1 MNQSI
6 TVRTG
11 NKPVEMIF
19 GQTKMTN
26 SFLET
31 ENFVPLHHSIQNK
44 EMEIKSQTIKLTEMA
59 KEAKET
65 LESLKY
71 ERNNKINET
80 RIVKSF
86 KENDI
91 VFMIDRYS
99 VLGSTR
105 PLKTK
110 FHPSPFIVV
119 KPYHTTVLVKQIAD
133 SFKTLVSMED
143 LKKFKKEDKI
153 FDSVPEEVRKILI
166 QTEENLLNDDI
177 SLLTKIDPLP
187 LIEFDPIYEEVSEIE
202 NFGEKREGGIQ
213 APKLEAIVEKVD
225 SDTDSEDEEDVKKL
239 RSGRRVKFES
249 SL

>member
-1 MNQSI
+1 
-6 TVRTG
+6 
-11 NKPVEMIF
+11 
-19 GQTKMTN
+19 
-26 SFLET
+26 
-31 ENFVPLHHSIQNK
+31 
-44 EMEIKSQTIKLTEMA
+44 MA

-65 LESLKY
+65 LESLKC

-80 RIVKSF
+80 RVVKSF

-91 VFMIDRYS
+91 VFMLDRYS

-110 FHPSPFIVV
+110 FHPSPFIVM
-119 KPYHTTVLVKQIAD
+119 KPYHTTVLVKRIAD
-133 SFKTLVSMED
+133 GFKTLVSMED

-153 FDSVPEEVRKILI
+153 FDNVPEEVRKILI

-187 LIEFDPIYEEVSEIE
+187 LIEFDPIYEVSEIG
-202 NFGEKREGGIQ
+202 NFGEKREGGMQ
-213 APKLEAIVEKVD
+213 APKLETIVEKAD
-225 SDTDSEDEEDVKKL
+225 SDSDSDDEEDGKKL
-239 RSGRRVKFES
+239 RSGKRVKFES